1 MSDEDRMREIL
12 RTCDKAF
19 KEGRFEEIGLALDG
33 LDLQDLGPNLLVGW
47 LSVTYP
53 ATRQLGDH
61 RVKFVER
68 VRPLLVGHIGEERV
82 ANIMSRL
89 G

>member
-1 MSDEDRMREIL
+1 MSDEERMREVL
-12 RTCDKAF
+12 RTCDTAF

-33 LDLQDLGPNLLVGW
+33 LDLKDLGPNLLVGW
-47 LSVTYP
+47 LSATYP
-53 ATRQLGDH
+53 ATRQLGEH

-68 VRPLLVGHIGEERV
+68 VCPLLVEHIGEERV
-82 ANIMSRL
+82 ARIMSRL